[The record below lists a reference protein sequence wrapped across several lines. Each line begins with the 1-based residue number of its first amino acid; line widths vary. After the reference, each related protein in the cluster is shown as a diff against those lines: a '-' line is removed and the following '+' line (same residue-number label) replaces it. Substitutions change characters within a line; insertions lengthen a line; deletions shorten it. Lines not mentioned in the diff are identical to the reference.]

1 MKGNDMTMNTD
12 WGELVAKVIG
22 LGAPILGGALGGPLG
37 AAAGKVLADALGTV
51 ESTPAAV
58 GAALDTDPNAAAAAA
73 RQAESEWLAA
83 LAEVG
88 KAQVSEV
95 GATQRAEIVS
105 DDPLQRWWRPLYALE
120 LSLVECPAFAA
131 TLLHALWLGHDAG
144 INGFA
149 NLSALLMAYFGARF
163 GVLGVYVTGR
173 TREKQAGATG
183 EVPPT
188 LIGELV
194 KTLTGKNKKK

>member
-1 MKGNDMTMNTD
+1 MSLNAD
-12 WGELVAKVIG
+12 WGELAAKVIG

-37 AAAGKVLADALGTV
+37 AAAGKILADALGTS
-51 ESTPAAV
+51 EPTPAAV
-58 GAALDTDPNAAAAAA
+58 DAALGADPNAAAMAA

-83 LAEVG
+83 LAEIG
-88 KAQVSEV
+88 KTQVSEV
-95 GATQRAEIVS
+95 GATQRAEIAS

-120 LSLVECPAFAA
+120 LSLLECPAFAF
-131 TLLHALWLGHDAG
+131 TLLRALWLGHDAG

-163 GVLGVYVTGR
+163 GVLGVYVTSR

-183 EVPPT
+183 ELPPS
-188 LIGELV
+188 LIGELL
-194 KTLTGKNKKK
+194 KTLAGKNKKK

>member
-1 MKGNDMTMNTD
+1 MALDTD
-12 WGELVAKVIG
+12 WGELAAKVIG

-51 ESTPAAV
+51 EPTPVAV
-58 GAALDTDPNAAAAAA
+58 DAALRTDPNTAAVAA

-83 LAEVG
+83 LAEIG

-95 GATQRAEIVS
+95 GATQRAEIAS

-120 LSLVECPAFAA
+120 LSLLECPAFTL

-149 NLSALLMAYFGARF
+149 NLSALLMAYFAARF

-183 EVPPT
+183 EPPPT

-194 KTLTGKNKKK
+194 TALTGRNKKK

>member
-1 MKGNDMTMNTD
+1 MTLNTD
-12 WGELVAKVIG
+12 WGELAAKVIG

-37 AAAGKVLADALGTV
+37 AAAGKVLADALGSV

-58 GAALDTDPNAAAAAA
+58 DAALSTDPNIAAAAA

-95 GATQRAEIVS
+95 GATQRAEIAS
-105 DDPLQRWWRPLYALE
+105 NDLLQRCWRPLYALE
-120 LSLVECPAFAA
+120 LSLVECPAFAF

-149 NLSALLMAYFGARF
+149 NLSALLMAYFGGRF

-183 EVPPT
+183 ELPPT
-188 LIGELV
+188 LIGDLV
-194 KTLTGKNKKK
+194 NALTGKYKKK